1 MKVSCDIT
9 LALGRPPQAFN
20 LSAQFA
26 SSADRVVLFG
36 PSGAGKSLTLQA
48 IAGLVRPDAG
58 RIVLGERVLFDSEAG
73 IDLPARERRVGYLF
87 QEHALFPHLSVAR
100 NIAFGLL
107 PALPWRMPASAS
119 AKVARVMEQL
129 GLQGL
134 AARRPHELSG
144 GQRQRVALARALVCE
159 PDVLLLDEPF
169 AALDPAL
176 RASVRSELEGIR
188 QRFGV
193 PMLLISHDLDDVR
206 ELADTLALFEPGR
219 VADVAHAQPG
229 DPGALLALARASIA
243 PVQPQPQPI
252 PRAAEGR
259 EATA

>member
-1 MKVSCDIT
+1 MKISVDVT
-9 LALGRPPQAFN
+9 LALGRAPQAFK
-20 LSAQFA
+20 LAAQFA
-26 SSADRVVLFG
+26 SSAARTVLFG

-58 RIVLGERVLFDSEAG
+58 RIVLGERVLFDSAAG
-73 IDLPARERRVGYLF
+73 IDLPARARRVGYLF

-119 AKVARVMEQL
+119 VRVARVMEQL
-129 GLQGL
+129 ALHGL
-134 AARRPHELSG
+134 AERRPHELSG

-188 QRFGV
+188 QRFDV
-193 PMLLISHDLDDVR
+193 PMVLISHDLDDVR
-206 ELADTLALFEPGR
+206 DLADTLVLFEPGR
-219 VADVAHAQPG
+219 VAAVAHAQPG
-229 DPGALLALARASIA
+229 DAGALLALARASIA
-243 PVQPQPQPI
+243 PVNPI
-252 PRAAEGR
+252 PHAGEGR
-259 EATA
+259 SSTA

>member
-1 MKVSCDIT
+1 MMKIAVDIT
-9 LALGRPPQAFN
+9 LALGRAPQAFG

-26 SSADRVVLFG
+26 SSTARAVLFG

-58 RIVLGERVLFDSEAG
+58 RIVLGERVLFDSAAG
-73 IDLPARERRVGYLF
+73 IDLPARARRVGYLF
-87 QEHALFPHLSVAR
+87 QEHALFPHLNVAR

-107 PALPWRMPASAS
+107 PALPWRTPASAS
-119 AKVARVMEQL
+119 VKVARVMQQL
-129 GLQGL
+129 ALHGL
-134 AARRPHELSG
+134 AERRPHELSG

-206 ELADTLALFEPGR
+206 DLADTLVLFEPGR
-219 VADVAHAQPG
+219 VAAVAHAPPA
-229 DPGALLALARASIA
+229 DRGALLALARASIA
-243 PVQPQPQPI
+243 PVNPMPD
-252 PRAAEGR
+252 AAEGR
-259 EATA
+259 QATA